1 MCFINNKCVISLI
14 DKKFSTDPKD
24 FFFLVNVISPLSKSL
39 LKSFHLSDQVKT

>member
-24 FFFLVNVISPLSKSL
+24 FFFFLVNVI
-39 LKSFHLSDQVKT
+39 

>member
-24 FFFLVNVISPLSKSL
+24 FFF
-39 LKSFHLSDQVKT
+39 FGECYFTFEQVLIEIFSS